1 MAEKIIPPSAATVG
15 YSRNSTS
22 VALATIVEP
31 AANTKGIRIASACV
45 SAQHGGGI
53 RLMVKTSAPAS
64 WQDGAAVLASAL
76 NGVASPPVILP
87 YEMVVPPGYGLYE
100 QSSLSS
106 NNSFADVAY
115 EVLG

>member
-53 RLMVKTSAPAS
+53 RLMV
-64 WQDGAAVLASAL
+64 
-76 NGVASPPVILP
+76 
-87 YEMVVPPGYGLYE
+87 
-100 QSSLSS
+100 
-106 NNSFADVAY
+106 
-115 EVLG
+115 